1 MRGGPP
7 GSLASMAQVSEERAK
22 NRSASLRRLSGEF
35 APYGPKLLLLLLFV
49 VLGAVAQAG
58 GPWLVGR
65 AIDENII
72 GGDAGGLTAR
82 MLELL
87 LVYLIGTLMS
97 RQQTML
103 VGDVSQRVLSDLRE
117 RLFKQLQRLPLAYF
131 DKRPIGDLMSRL
143 LNDVDTL
150 NQLFSQGIT
159 QLLGSLF
166 GLIGILIA
174 MLILNVPLALV
185 SFLVIPVMLL
195 TTAFFAARAR
205 TAFRKTRETVGD
217 VTADIQEEIVGVREA
232 QAFNRTGE
240 NINRFRTRNAANRD
254 ANVSAVGI
262 TSAFSPSI
270 ELLATLATAL
280 VIGYGGYLTLNNQ
293 LSIGLLTAFLLYVQQ
308 FFRPIQ
314 LLSSIYAQAQSALAG
329 AERIYAILDETPET
343 QDSAS
348 SQVLPVITGRI
359 QFSDV
364 GFAYDAG
371 RDVLSE
377 IDLSIE
383 AGQTVAL
390 VGSTGAGKT
399 TLASLI
405 PRFYDATA
413 GSLTIDGKDVRSVTR
428 HSLRSQIAFVLQ
440 EPFLFSGTIG
450 DNIRYGKLD
459 ATQLELEAAA
469 QAVNA
474 LEFIKALPQGFETV
488 LGEGG
493 GTLSQGQRQ
502 LVSFARAVIAN
513 PRILILDEATA
524 NVDTRTEVLIQ
535 RALETLLKGR
545 TSVVIAHRLSTVE
558 RADQIIVLEA
568 GRIVERGTH
577 AELLAANGR
586 YADLHR
592 KQFRAPTPVAAGAAM
607 ARA

>member
-35 APYGPKLLLLLLFV
+35 APYGSKLLLLFFFV
-49 VLGAVAQAG
+49 ILGAVTQAG

-72 GGDAGGLTAR
+72 GGDAGGLTWR

-87 LVYLIGTLMS
+87 GIYLIGTLMS

-103 VGDVSQRVLSDLRE
+103 VGDISQRVLSDLRE

-205 TAFRKTRETVGD
+205 AAFRKTRETVGD

-232 QAFNRTGE
+232 QAFNRTNE
-240 NINRFRTRNAANRD
+240 NISRFRTRNAANRD

-293 LSIGLLTAFLLYVQQ
+293 LSVGLLTAFLLYVQQ

-314 LLSSIYAQAQSALAG
+314 LLSSIYTQAQSALAG

-348 SQVLPVITGRI
+348 SQVLPTITGRI
-359 QFSDV
+359 QFSGV

-371 RDVLSE
+371 RNVLSE

-405 PRFYDATA
+405 PRFYDATT
-413 GSLTIDGKDVRSVTR
+413 GRLTIDGVDVRSVTR

-440 EPFLFSGTIG
+440 EPFLFSGSIG

-459 ATQLELEAAA
+459 ASQLQLEAAA

-474 LEFIKALPQGFETV
+474 LEFIQALPQGFDTV

-502 LVSFARAVIAN
+502 LVSFARAVIAD

-524 NVDTRTEVLIQ
+524 NVDTRTEALIQ
-535 RALETLLKGR
+535 RALETLLKDR
-545 TSVVIAHRLSTVE
+545 TSVVIAHRLSTIE
-558 RADQIIVLEA
+558 RADQIVVLEA

-592 KQFRAPTPVAAGAAM
+592 RQFRAPTPVAAAPAM

>member
-7 GSLASMAQVSEERAK
+7 GSLASMAQASEERAK

-35 APYGPKLLLLLLFV
+35 APYGSRLMLLFVFV
-49 VLGAVAQAG
+49 VLGAATQAG

-72 GGDAGGLTAR
+72 GGDAGGLTTR

-87 LVYLIGTLMS
+87 GIYLIGTLMS

-103 VGDVSQRVLSDLRE
+103 VGEISQRVLSDLRE

-174 MLILNVPLALV
+174 MLLLNVPLALV
-185 SFLVIPVMLL
+185 SFLVIPIMLL

-205 TAFRKTRETVGD
+205 AAFRKTRETVGD

-232 QAFNRTGE
+232 QAFNRTNE
-240 NINRFRTRNAANRD
+240 NISRFRARNAANRD

-293 LSIGLLTAFLLYVQQ
+293 LSVGLLTAFLLYVQQ

-314 LLSSIYAQAQSALAG
+314 LLSSIYTQAQSALAG

-343 QDSAS
+343 QDTAS
-348 SQVLPVITGRI
+348 SQVLPTIMGRI

-377 IDLSIE
+377 IDLTIE

-405 PRFYDATA
+405 PRFYDATS
-413 GSLTIDGKDVRSVTR
+413 GSLTIDAIDVRSVTR

-440 EPFLFSGTIG
+440 EPFLFSGTVA

-459 ATQLELEAAA
+459 ATQSELEAAA
-469 QAVNA
+469 SAVNA
-474 LEFIKALPQGFETV
+474 LEFIQALPQGFDTV

-524 NVDTRTEVLIQ
+524 NVDTRTEALIQ
-535 RALETLLKGR
+535 RALETLLQGR

-558 RADQIIVLEA
+558 RADQIVVLEA

-577 AELLAANGR
+577 AELLTANGR
-586 YADLHR
+586 YAELHR
-592 KQFRAPTPVAAGAAM
+592 RQFRAPTPVPTGAVV

>member
-7 GSLASMAQVSEERAK
+7 GSLASMAQIPVERAQ
-22 NRSASLRRLSGEF
+22 NRGVSLRRLLSEF
-35 APYGPKLLLLLLFV
+35 APYSSSLLLMFGLV
-49 VLGAVAQAG
+49 VVGAAAQAG

-65 AIDENII
+65 AIDENITRLQP
-72 GGDAGGLTAR
+72 DGLTAR

-87 LVYLIGTLMS
+87 AVYLVGTLAG
-97 RQQTML
+97 RQQTIL
-103 VGDVSQRVLSDLRE
+103 IGGISQRVLANLRE
-117 RLFKQLQRLPLAYF
+117 RLFAQLQRLPLSYF

-150 NQLFSQGIT
+150 NQLFSQGLT

-174 MLILNVPLALV
+174 MLSLNVPLALA
-185 SFLVIPVMLL
+185 SFTIIPVMLL
-195 TTAFFAARAR
+195 TTALFAARAR
-205 TAFRKTRETVGD
+205 AAFRKTRETVGD

-232 QAFNRTGE
+232 QAFNRTDA
-240 NINRFRTRNAANRD
+240 NITRFRQRNAANRD

-270 ELLATLATAL
+270 EVLATLATAL
-280 VIGYGGYLTLNNQ
+280 VIGYGGYLVLNNQ

-314 LLSSIYAQAQSALAG
+314 LLSSIYTQAQSALAG
-329 AERIYAILDETPET
+329 AERIYSVLDETPET
-343 QDSAS
+343 ADSKD
-348 SQVLPVITGRI
+348 VVTLGRLEGRI
-359 QFSDV
+359 EFKDV
-364 GFAYDAG
+364 NFAYDTG
-371 RDVLSE
+371 RNVLE
-377 IDLSIE
+377 GINLTVE
-383 AGQTVAL
+383 PGQTVAL

-399 TLASLI
+399 TVASLI

-413 GSLTIDGKDVRSVTR
+413 GAVLVDGQDVRNVSR
-428 HSLRSQIAFVLQ
+428 SSLRGNIAMVLQ

-459 ATQLELEAAA
+459 ASQAQLEAAA
-469 QAVNA
+469 KAVNA
-474 LEFIKALPQGFETV
+474 HDFITALPKGYDTV

-493 GTLSQGQRQ
+493 GSISQGQRQ
-502 LVSFARAVIAN
+502 LISFARAVLAD

-524 NVDTRTEVLIQ
+524 NIDTRTEALIQ
-535 RALETLLKGR
+535 HALETLLAGR
-545 TSVVIAHRLSTVE
+545 SSVVIAHRLSTVQN
-558 RADQIIVLEA
+558 ADQIIVLEA
-568 GRIVERGTH
+568 GKILERGTH
-577 AELLAANGR
+577 TELLEKNGR
-586 YADLHR
+586 YADLYR
-592 KQFRAPTPVAAGAAM
+592 RQFREPKPSAAPEL